1 MISTKCSDSFS
12 LTVAI
17 KAIKSILISEQ
28 TSCKLERTK
37 SLFDSK
43 LLQKNKKYI
52 SLFWPEKAIY
62 ILNIRNNKF
71 ITKYVSFITSQQ
83 SLHHRR

>member
-17 KAIKSILISEQ
+17 KAIKSILISEK

-43 LLQKNKKYI
+43 LLQKNKKIYI
-52 SLFWPEKAIY
+52 YPFFGLEKAIY

-71 ITKYVSFITSQQ
+71 ITKYVSFITS
-83 SLHHRR
+83 

>member
-12 LTVAI
+12 LTVVI
-17 KAIKSILISEQ
+17 KAIKSILFSEQ

-43 LLQKNKKYI
+43 LLQKN
-52 SLFWPEKAIY
+52 
-62 ILNIRNNKF
+62 
-71 ITKYVSFITSQQ
+71 
-83 SLHHRR
+83 

>member
-17 KAIKSILISEQ
+17 KAIKSILISEK

-62 ILNIRNNKF
+62 ILNIRNNKS
-71 ITKYVSFITSQQ
+71 ITKCISFITS
-83 SLHHRR
+83 

>member
-17 KAIKSILISEQ
+17 NAIKSILISEK

-43 LLQKNKKYI
+43 LLQKNKKIYI
-52 SLFWPEKAIY
+52 SFFWVRKGYLY
-62 ILNIRNNKF
+62 I
-71 ITKYVSFITSQQ
+71 KY
-83 SLHHRR
+83 

>member
-17 KAIKSILISEQ
+17 KAIKSILISEK

-43 LLQKNKKYI
+43 LLQKNKKIYI
-52 SLFWPEKAIY
+52 SFFWVRKGYLY
-62 ILNIRNNKF
+62 I
-71 ITKYVSFITSQQ
+71 KY
-83 SLHHRR
+83 